1 MAFNIHTSNRTEEL
15 AACLA
20 SSFKASQPASPF
32 SREVIVV
39 QSRGMQRWL
48 SMELAR
54 RLGVWAGARYP
65 FPNAVVS
72 ELFGHVFPLKDD
84 EAGRYDP
91 EFTAWSIM
99 RLLPSMLQD
108 EPFSILRRYLSGGS
122 APLRLYQLAT
132 KIADSFD
139 QYTLFRPQMLALW
152 EAGEGTGGPDGWQAI
167 LWRRLNA
174 ELGGLH
180 RGRLKEEFCRNGVL
194 PEAVFPGRIALFG
207 ISYLPQ
213 FHLDIL
219 ASIARQR
226 EVNLFVLSP
235 TEEYWGDIVSRR
247 TLSAMTHDERDLH
260 TEGNPLLAS
269 LGRIGRDFS
278 DMVLEI
284 PDEESRRVEGYLDPG
299 RDTLLHA
306 VQSDILT
313 LSGTG
318 DGLRPSYVTADRS
331 IQVHACHSPQREVE
345 VLHDRLL
352 DMLESI
358 PGLAPRD
365 IVVMA
370 PDIETYSPFI
380 TAVFGSAGQER
391 IPFSVADRRLMNE
404 GQVASAVLR
413 LLSLHGSRS
422 AAPELFDLL
431 SSPPVARRFGLDAP
445 ALQSIRGW
453 VVDTRIRWGIDE
465 KDRAMNQLPAFRQNS
480 WRAGIDRLLLGY
492 AMDSREPST
501 GGVLPF
507 DGIEGG
513 AVETIGLL
521 ADFID
526 AVELF
531 RDGLSKTR
539 PLAEWRVFF
548 ISMLERFI
556 QTEEDSIREFLAVQD
571 LMERMGEISRRSLYS
586 DGVPPEVVIAW
597 LQGRLQEE
605 EQGLGFMTGGV
616 TFCSMLPMRS
626 VPFRVVG
633 MLGMNDGAF
642 PRQHHPPGFD
652 LIARHPKRAD
662 RSVRAEDRYLF
673 LETILSARD
682 VLYISYVGRSRKDS
696 SPIPPSVLVSE
707 LFDAVDRGFMFPDGM
722 RAEERLRLDHPL
734 QPFNPACFSARGP
747 LFSYS
752 EENFLPAAALGGAGR
767 EALFMDAPLPE
778 PEEPLQRVELMDL
791 IGFYD
796 NPSAYFLRNRLG
808 LQAAGQILPLEERE
822 PFGVDR
828 LDAYRIRA
836 ELAEAMLR
844 GGDLGKVQERFR
856 AEGVLPP
863 ALSGERHY
871 QSILDDAARFA
882 LTVRRISAEPLPLPS
897 LDFDLP
903 LGTFTLSGR
912 LDALHSSG
920 QLFTRPASMKARER
934 MRSWIFHLVLCSLQP
949 EGVHPETLLVMQ
961 NGAYRLRQPEEPRL
975 LLEDLLDRYRSGQR
989 MPLAYFPE
997 TSFAWE
1003 TKLEKGER
1011 DALKAARGTWQTSG
1025 FGGGAGEGDD
1035 PAYRRCFGEGGV
1047 DFEAAGPL
1055 SFRDVAAALVR
1066 PLLHHSEAVK

>member
-1 MAFNIHTSNRTEEL
+1 MAFNIHTSNRTEVL
-15 AACLA
+15 AADLA
-20 SSFKASQPASPF
+20 SYFAASPPASPF
-32 SREVIVV
+32 SREVVVV

-72 ELFGHVFPLKDD
+72 ELFRHVFPSKED

-91 EFTAWSIM
+91 ECTTWSIM
-99 RLLPSMLQD
+99 RLLPSMLRD
-108 EPFSILRRYLSGGS
+108 EPFAILSRYLSGSS

-139 QYTLFRPQMLALW
+139 QYTLFRPEMLALW
-152 EAGEGTGGPDGWQAI
+152 EAGEGTAGPDGWQSI

-174 ELGGLH
+174 ELGGRH
-180 RGRLKEEFCRNGVL
+180 RGILKEAFCRNGTL
-194 PEAVFPGRIALFG
+194 PDAVFPRRIALFG

-219 ASIARQR
+219 SAIARHR

-247 TLSAMTHDERDLH
+247 TLSGMTHAERELH
-260 TEGNPLLAS
+260 AEGNPLLAS

-284 PDEESRRVEGYLDPG
+284 PDEQNRTVERYIDPR

-306 VQSDILT
+306 IQSDILT

-318 DGLRPSYVTADRS
+318 EGERPVCSATDRS
-331 IQVHACHSPQREVE
+331 VQVHACHSPQREVE
-345 VLHDRLL
+345 VLHDRML

-380 TAVFGSAGQER
+380 TAVFGSAAEGR

-404 GQVASAVLR
+404 GEVSSAVLR
-413 LLSLHGSRS
+413 LLELHRSRAS
-422 AAPELFDLL
+422 APELFDLL
-431 SSPPVARRFGLDAP
+431 SSPPVARRFGLDVS

-453 VVDTRIRWGIDE
+453 IVDTRIRWGIDE
-465 KDRAMNQLPAFRQNS
+465 EERSMNQLPAFRQNT

-492 AMDSREPST
+492 AMDSRESCCE
-501 GGVLPF
+501 GILPF
-507 DGIEGG
+507 EGVDGG
-513 AVETIGLL
+513 AAETIGLF

-526 AVELF
+526 AVDRF
-531 RDGLSKTR
+531 RHGLSKTR
-539 PLAEWRVFF
+539 TLEEWRVFF
-548 ISMLERFI
+548 ISMLEHFML
-556 QTEEDSIREFLAVQD
+556 TEEDSTREFLAVQD
-571 LMERMGEISRRSLYS
+571 LMERMGEISRLSAYH
-586 DGVPPEVVIAW
+586 DEVPPEVVIAW
-597 LQGRLQEE
+597 LQGRLQQK

-626 VPFRVVG
+626 VPFRVVV
-633 MLGMNDGAF
+633 MLGMDDGAF
-642 PRQHHPPGFD
+642 PRQQHPPGFD
-652 LIARHPKRAD
+652 LISRHPKRAD

-682 VLYISYVGRSRKDS
+682 VLYISFVGRSRKDS

-707 LFDAVDRGFMFPDGM
+707 LFDAIDRGFLLPEGV
-722 RAEERLRLDHPL
+722 RAEEMLLFSHPL
-734 QPFNPACFSARGP
+734 QPFSPACFSAGGP

-752 EENFLPAAALGGAGR
+752 EENFLPHAEHSGAGP
-767 EALFMDAPLPE
+767 EPLFMDSPLPE
-778 PEEPLQRVELMDL
+778 PGEPLQRVELMDL

-796 NPSAYFLRNRLG
+796 NPSAFFLRYRLG
-808 LQAAGQILPLEERE
+808 LQPAGQVLPLDERE
-822 PFGVDR
+822 PFGLDG

-836 ELAEAMLR
+836 ELAEAMLLE
-844 GGDLGKVQERFR
+844 GDIGRVQDRFR

-863 ALSGERHY
+863 ALSGDRLY
-871 QSILDDAARFA
+871 QSLLEDAARF
-882 LTVRRISAEPLPLPS
+882 VRSVQRLAPISLPLPA
-897 LDFDLP
+897 LDFELP
-903 LGTFTLSGR
+903 LGPMILSGR
-912 LDALHSSG
+912 LEGLRSSG
-920 QLFTRPASMKARER
+920 QLFARPASMKARER
-934 MRSWIFHLVLCSLQP
+934 MRSWIFHLVLCSLRP
-949 EGVHPETLLVMQ
+949 EGVDPETLLIMN
-961 NGAYRLRQPEEPRL
+961 NGAYRLRQPEAPGL
-975 LLEDLLDRYRSGQR
+975 LLQELLERYRSGQR

-997 TSFAWE
+997 TSFSWE
-1003 TKLEKGER
+1003 GKLEKGEG
-1011 DALKAARGTWQTSG
+1011 DALKAARGAWRTSG
-1025 FGGGAGEGDD
+1025 FGGARGEGDD
-1035 PAYRRCFGEGGV
+1035 PAFRRCFGEAGF
-1047 DFEAAGPL
+1047 DSEAAGPL
-1055 SFRDVAAALVR
+1055 YFRELAAALVR
-1066 PLLHHSEAVK
+1066 PVLQHSEAVK